1 MSDMIAMKRIGWLL
15 AIGGTIAAL
24 LLVSILS
31 NAFAGIHSVVYTI
44 PADELSGGLRIALV
58 SDLHGSRYGFRQEKL
73 MRAIDAAEPDVV
85 LLCGDILDPAPPFR
99 QATTFLSAVSEAYP
113 CYFVFGNHE
122 YGGKKLQKVRE
133 ILEAAGIPILEGD
146 SLRFTAN
153 GQSIRIAGV
162 TDVRHSYGDYTAQL
176 ARVTGVLKRTDE
188 FSVLL
193 SHQPQ
198 YIAEILGT
206 GADLILSGHTHGG
219 QWSIPGLFNGIYAPD
234 QGLFPKYAGGLY
246 AFDAQTLIISRGLSK
261 QPLWIPRFFTPRELV
276 LVDLVPK
283 D

>member
-1 MSDMIAMKRIGWLL
+1 MIAMKRIGWLL

-24 LLVSILS
+24 LLITILV

-44 PADELSGGLRIALV
+44 PAAELSGGLRLALV
-58 SDLHGSRYGFRQEKL
+58 SDLHSSRYGFRQEKL
-73 MRAIDAAEPDVV
+73 MRAIDAAAPDVV
-85 LLCGDILDPAPPFR
+85 LLCGDIFDAAAPFR
-99 QATTFLSAVSEAYP
+99 QASIFLEAVGQAYP
-113 CYFVFGNHE
+113 CYYVFGNHE
-122 YGGKKLQKVRE
+122 YNSKKVDTVRE
-133 ILEAAGIPILEGD
+133 IMEAAGIPILEGD

-162 TDVRHSYGDYTAQL
+162 TDVRHSYGDYTEQL
-176 ARVTGVLKRTDE
+176 ARVAGTLKRTDE

-219 QWSIPGLFNGIYAPD
+219 QWSIPSVVNGIYAPG
-234 QGLFPKYAGGLY
+234 QGLLPKYAGGLY

-261 QPLWIPRFFTPRELV
+261 LPLWIPRFFTPRELV
-276 LVDLVPK
+276 LIDLIPK
-283 D
+283 S